1 MTLKPIGVTDDGRA
15 LILARRAAAKQ
26 GAFRLAIDEALVA
39 QLEVARARVR
49 ATPPAESKVR
59 LLPRPILVESKLSPR
74 EIQALLRRGHS
85 VASIAK
91 KAGVDEAWVERFE
104 GPIVWERAGA
114 AQRAQGSRLTRPRR
128 GTSRLPL
135 GEAVRA
141 HLKQRRAGLTPEQV
155 DDRWDSVR
163 KPKGNR
169 WLVRFT
175 YPSRGR
181 DRVAEWDFDPATGKL
196 TALNDLAAEIG
207 WVEPRTRHK
216 AR

>member
-1 MTLKPIGVTDDGRA
+1 MTLKPVGVSDDGRA
-15 LILARRAAAKQ
+15 LILARRAGSRQ
-26 GAFRLAIDEALVA
+26 GAFRLAIDPALVA
-39 QLEVARARVR
+39 QLEVARERARAAR
-49 ATPPAESKVR
+49 PAEAEVR
-59 LLPRPILVESKLSPR
+59 LLPRPVLVESKLSPR
-74 EIQALLRRGHS
+74 EIQALLRRGQS

-91 KAGVDEAWVERFE
+91 KAGVDEAWVGRFE
-104 GPIVWERAGA
+104 GPIVWERVGT
-114 AQRAQGSRLTRPRR
+114 AQRAQRATLTRSRR

-141 HLKQRRAGLTPEQV
+141 HLKQRRAGLTPEQI

-169 WLVRFT
+169 WVVRFT

-181 DRVAEWDFDPATGKL
+181 DRVAEWDFDPATGKVH
-196 TALNDLAAEIG
+196 ALNDLAAEIG